1 MFFMTF
7 AFSNL
12 PCSAQKADKV
22 TQMIETAREFMINS
36 AKGKT
41 WQDKQQE
48 KLEAFNIELF
58 KEFKMQSI
66 KETQKAIRD

>member
-1 MFFMTF
+1 
-7 AFSNL
+7 
-12 PCSAQKADKV
+12 
-22 TQMIETAREFMINS
+22 MINS